1 MGFKITTVDALT
13 DLYPAPSEK
22 AQHKRIPELTD
33 SLMHKV
39 AESSLCIIAS
49 VGEAAV
55 DCSPR
60 GDSPGQL
67 VKVLDSKTLA
77 IPDRPGSH
85 RLDTAKNIIDN
96 GKVSLWFLSAEWRTT
111 VRVSGDAHIS
121 VDPTLLE
128 QFALDGVLP
137 VTVMVVTIKEV
148 ATHNDRAVK
157 QSGLLS

>member
-1 MGFKITTVDALT
+1 MNLKITTVEELAA
-13 DLYPAPSEK
+13 LYPAPSNK
-22 AQHKRIPELTD
+22 AQHKRLPELTAA
-33 SLMHKV
+33 LTEKV
-39 AESSLCIIAS
+39 ARSTFCVIAS
-49 VGEAAV
+49 ANDKAV

-60 GDSPGQL
+60 GDAVGQL

-96 GKVSLWFLSAEWRTT
+96 GKVSLWFLSADWKET

-128 QFALDGVLP
+128 QFVLDGVLP
-137 VTVMVVTIKEV
+137 ITVMVIAINEV

-157 QSGLLS
+157 QSGLF

>member
-1 MGFKITTVDALT
+1 MNFKITSIKELAA
-13 DLYPAPSEK
+13 LYPAPSKK
-22 AQHKRIPELTD
+22 AQNKRLPELNET
-33 SLMHKV
+33 LATKV
-39 AESSLCIIAS
+39 AHSTLCVIAS
-49 VGEAAV
+49 ANEEAV

-60 GDSPGQL
+60 GDSAGQL

-96 GKVSLWFLSAEWRTT
+96 GKVSLWFLSADWKET

-121 VDPTLLE
+121 VDPALLQ
-128 QFALDGVLP
+128 QFALNDVLP
-137 VTVMVVTIKEV
+137 VTVMVITIKEV

-157 QSGLLS
+157 QSGLL

>member
-1 MGFKITTVDALT
+1 MGFKITSIDALT
-13 DLYPAPSEK
+13 DLYPPPSKK
-22 AQHKRIPELTD
+22 AQHKRTPKLSD
-33 SLMHKV
+33 ALMRKV
-39 AESSLCIIAS
+39 AESSFCTIAS
-49 VGEAAV
+49 AGQEAV

-60 GDSPGQL
+60 GDAPGQL
-67 VKVLDSKTLA
+67 VKVLDAKTLA

-96 GKVSLWFLSAEWRTT
+96 GKVSLWFLSSEWQES

-137 VTVMVVTIKEV
+137 VTVMVVTIEEV